1 MEERNK
7 GDTPEIGIQINLEA
21 GQASRYREALIRIL
35 SQIPVQDSN
44 QVQLSDIKEIF
55 KLLDH
60 FSTNTD
66 SK

>member
-1 MEERNK
+1 MEQRNR

-21 GQASRYREALIRIL
+21 EQASRYREALIRIL